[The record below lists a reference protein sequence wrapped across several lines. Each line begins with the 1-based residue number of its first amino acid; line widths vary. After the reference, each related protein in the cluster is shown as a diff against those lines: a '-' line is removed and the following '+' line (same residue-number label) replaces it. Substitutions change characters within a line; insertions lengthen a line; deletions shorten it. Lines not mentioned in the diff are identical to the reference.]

1 MPHSIPRLFVLR
13 RDRDITGVSGAGDVA
28 DGVQWADGT
37 VVLRWRE
44 RPSTAVWDS
53 LELMLSVH
61 GHDGATRVVW
71 ADDSRAQS
79 AADRAYKLAE
89 RWQAA
94 HGAAMFLVRTAG
106 AELRDVL
113 EEDQAD
119 GRGLAA
125 VECSAQYNGG
135 FEFGVRQCIR
145 AAQHRGDHIDEN
157 GFHWSDTVAVYPV
170 DSQLPPPEGLEYTP
184 CACGH
189 IEPEHSA
196 ALFRYCLKCGCN
208 RYRPEPPNQ
217 GPLRGI
223 EVRDPCPYCEDRRLV
238 PRILMADHIRG
249 HHPEITVASHANGSR
264 AATEG
269 TLAVEECGDTDDC
282 CPGGPFTCRLDA
294 ARSRLREEYATVLTD
309 AGVRIELGTAF
320 GDRVVGAVLDVH
332 HRAVVQLRQRLTLAE
347 ATLSDYTEA
356 ESAEAAA
363 GSYARRAEQAEAA
376 IARVRAVVAD
386 MRKWTLPGSQLASYV
401 RKTEEALSD
410 TDSPEACPYCT
421 GGPQFPRS
429 ALGAHIE
436 QTHARVLAALA
447 RGVSLDE
454 LLHNPESH
462 CRLPHEMEG

>member
-145 AAQHRGDHIDEN
+145 AAQHCGDHIDEN

-170 DSQLPPPEGLEYTP
+170 DDSQ
-184 CACGH
+184 A
-189 IEPEHSA
+189 
-196 ALFRYCLKCGCN
+196 
-208 RYRPEPPNQ
+208 PPNQ
-217 GPLRGI
+217 GPLSGI
-223 EVRDPCPYCEDRRLV
+223 EVRHPCPYCEGCPLV
-238 PRILMADHIRG
+238 PRHLMDDHVREQ
-249 HHPEITVASHANGSR
+249 HPEVR
-264 AATEG
+264 
-269 TLAVEECGDTDDC
+269 V
-282 CPGGPFTCRLDA
+282 GGPGIPVPPTDSEGAGLTPRQRAYKAVSEHMLTLGYASLATRSHIWRAVNRALDA
-294 ARSRLREEYATVLTD
+294 AGHPAD
-309 AGVRIELGTAF
+309 P
-320 GDRVVGAVLDVH
+320 
-332 HRAVVQLRQRLTLAE
+332 
-347 ATLSDYTEA
+347 
-356 ESAEAAA
+356 AA
-363 GSYARRAEQAEAA
+363 Q
-376 IARVRAVVAD
+376 
-386 MRKWTLPGSQLASYV
+386 
-401 RKTEEALSD
+401 
-410 TDSPEACPYCT
+410 C
-421 GGPQFPRS
+421 
-429 ALGAHIE
+429 
-436 QTHARVLAALA
+436 
-447 RGVSLDE
+447 
-454 LLHNPESH
+454 
-462 CRLPHEMEG
+462 